1 MQLLS
6 KLCSTSKF
14 GAMWHLGTCIY
25 WIDSCF
31 IWWFIYFSRIFNL
44 TFVNIIILLREILS
58 LEMTGKS
65 HQSAFKGI
73 IKWAPPRK
81 RARRAFFERTDAWKS
96 HTNIGSLHAPRP
108 DGVWERGCVI
118 LTSVCFCYTL
128 KHFVNN
134 HTSIFENMFF
144 ILNNEFMTINNM

>member
-1 MQLLS
+1 
-6 KLCSTSKF
+6 
-14 GAMWHLGTCIY
+14 
-25 WIDSCF
+25 
-31 IWWFIYFSRIFNL
+31 
-44 TFVNIIILLREILS
+44 
-58 LEMTGKS
+58 MTGKN

-81 RARRAFFERTDAWKS
+81 WTRRAFFEGTDTRKS